1 MIVVSACMAGKP
13 CRYDGKS
20 KPIPEV
26 VALVQRGEAK
36 VVCPEC
42 LGGLPIPRPPS
53 EIVGGEGA
61 DVLCGR
67 ARVVAQDGR
76 DVTEAYVLGAQRTV
90 AFCRK
95 YGATEVWLKAKS
107 PSCGV
112 GRIYDGTFTR
122 TLTPGDGVTAAALQD
137 AGIPVKCQ
145 DEDRETP

>member
-1 MIVVSACMAGKP
+1 LIVVSACMAGKP

-20 KPIPEV
+20 KPMEA
-26 VALVQRGEAK
+26 VAELVRQGEAV

-53 EIVGGEGA
+53 EIVGGDGA

-67 ARVVAQDGR
+67 ARVIAQDGR

-95 YGATEVWLKAKS
+95 HGATAVWLKAKS

-122 TLTPGDGVTAAALQD
+122 TLRPGDGVAVAALKA